1 MRRGPVPFE
10 ECVRIGVSVLDAIG
24 AAHQAGIVHRDL
36 KPQNVLLGS
45 YGQVKVCDFGIA
57 AIARDGGNTQTNA
70 STLAYASPEEL
81 DGDGRVG
88 PPADIYS
95 FAVMMTHLL
104 TGRRPAFADRVSG
117 NLGWPVHIA
126 ADHPSLVA
134 MLTRGMALNA
144 DDRPTSG
151 ELRRALEGARFA
163 ASDGRGAAPRSST
176 TTVEPNPDP
185 IPAVVASAASVDEE
199 AATLVR
205 SPRTTGARDANS
217 TTDTAQPPSYDLAPT
232 TASALRRALRTARSI
247 TMLPLT
253 LAVAAADVQRRAL
266 RNARSIT
273 VLLLTLS
280 VAAADIALVIVA
292 TSGARPTTAA
302 DEPVVAPSTTEEPPE
317 VYSDRVAVAVPG
329 RVAVKSVAF
338 SPDGTLLTTASGDGT
353 AKLWNTTTGTERTT
367 LTGHTSSVASV
378 AFSPDGTL
386 LTTAS
391 GDGTAK
397 LWNTTTGSIVTTL
410 TVAGP
415 SSVAFHPTRDEIV
428 VGAIGGLVFLRS

>member
-247 TMLPLT
+247 T
-253 LAVAAADVQRRAL
+253 
-266 RNARSIT
+266 